1 MRIDKQIPQFLP
13 MHGKKVKIE
22 HRSIQILCTNC
33 YGKHPRKVCKSEKV
47 KWMDYVERFMES
59 NQDISNNMIGKWYDI
74 AMEENRIQVQSNRP
88 PEENRRPSDELAYG
102 SYDMQDAI
110 KKVKQ
115 ISVSSHKQRNNAQG
129 MNVEEPPAREVKNRH
144 DKNSPERLKESIWIR
159 TMSNEEGER
168 LHELTELG
176 LSMEAARELREQEE
190 ALKEVHK
197 LLEEKKRKAQIKNNE
212 QSAVRTNPVENRRQN
227 AQNK

>member
-1 MRIDKQIPQFLP
+1 

-47 KWMDYVERFMES
+47 KWMDYVERFMEA
-59 NQDISNNMIGKWYDI
+59 NQDISNDMIGKWYDI
-74 AMEENRIQVQSNRP
+74 AIEENRIQGLSKKP
-88 PEENRRPSDELAYG
+88 PEGNRRPSDELAYG

-110 KKVKQ
+110 RKVKQ
-115 ISVSSHKQRNNAQG
+115 ISISSRKPRNNEQG
-129 MNVEEPPAREVKNRH
+129 TKDVETPTREETNRH

-212 QSAVRTNPVENRRQN
+212 QSAVRSNPVENRRQN
-227 AQNK
+227 ANNK